1 MRNCVYIGVMRH
13 FRKMKRETKLLAILL
28 TCGLIFTSCSLCA
41 TKPKQT
47 TTVENK
53 VVSFDSLKSRFDKRD
68 KIIINDWILIGPKD
82 FFDSVSIDKNTLKG
96 ILLPKDS
103 TIKRFGINGT
113 FYEVKINDMD
123 SLPQGNFIDAKAFR
137 YLNPNEEIFYF
148 INGSPCESYSNVL
161 QRIINKRIK
170 EINKLDSYSATK
182 IWGDNFGKNG
192 ALIINTYNE
201 FEAQEIFRPINPS
214 SIGRKIT
221 KIDSLEFY
229 SNKVIFEKFS
239 RHSTVKKKNGTI
251 KVPIGNSVTEF
262 HDSTNIDNPKDY
274 SVVGQNEKNKWV
286 LIKGEDELQ
295 DYYYIVNQKENKID
309 TLVGNPMI
317 FGNKLICQEGSYTDG
332 TDFIELWDST
342 NGKLKLIKKF
352 SLRSYGIFADEI
364 YLKGNTIFVRF
375 KTNKYLKLK
384 I

>member
-1 MRNCVYIGVMRH
+1 
-13 FRKMKRETKLLAILL
+13 
-28 TCGLIFTSCSLCA
+28 LCA

-53 VVSFDSLKSRFDKRD
+53 VVSFDSLKSRFEKSD

-201 FEAQEIFRPINPS
+201 FEAQEIFRPFNPS

-262 HDSTNIDNPKDY
+262 HDSTNIDNPKEY
-274 SVVGQNEKNKWV
+274 SVVGQNERNKWV
-286 LIKGEDELQ
+286 LIKGENELQ

-317 FGNKLICQEGSYTDG
+317 FGNKLLCQEGSYTDG